1 MSEQY
6 QILVSGYRDT
16 YTILSFEPST
26 SKVKI
31 VSDSKAPEKASW
43 IEPAS
48 KQHDPL
54 KSNRVLYSIS
64 EVEKGKAVSLNL
76 KNDKIEITSEK
87 DTHGA
92 PAHIHVMKDGSG
104 LAVVNYMGGS
114 MIFFP
119 FNEDGTLSDHPSE
132 LLKFEYLYKDGN
144 APNPERQDT
153 PHAHQVIEGENNTLY
168 VCDLGN
174 DRIWVIE
181 KKGLNTLS
189 IKGWLQAPPG
199 TGPRHAT
206 FSKDGK
212 HLYVLTELT
221 SDVLVFSLESPTYP
235 IIPKPDFKVSIIP
248 SSVPKEAHSF
258 MNAAE
263 LILNPCFG
271 NILYA
276 SNRLEMSLDEK
287 SKGKFKTLKDVK
299 GDSIAI
305 IELTENGDDVK
316 GSTAEFFQTDLNNL
330 RGMTISNDGKY
341 LVTAGRKSG
350 GLEIFSTGKNGK
362 ELKLAGKIEQGV
374 DNITDLTF
382 L

>member
-1 MSEQY
+1 MSTY

-16 YTILSFEPST
+16 YTILSFDPST

-48 KQHDPL
+48 KQHNPL
-54 KSNRVLYSIS
+54 QANRVLYSIS
-64 EVEKGKAVSLNL
+64 EVEKGLAVSLNL
-76 KNDKIEITSEK
+76 KDDKIEITSQKE
-87 DTHGA
+87 THGG
-92 PAHIHVMKDGSG
+92 PAHVHVLKDGSG

-119 FNEDGTLSDHPSE
+119 FNSDGTLSDNPSD
-132 LLKFEYLYKDGN
+132 LLEFPFLYKDGN

-153 PHAHQVIEGENNTLY
+153 PHAHQVIEGEAGTLY

-174 DRIWVIE
+174 DRIWVVE
-181 KKGLNTLS
+181 KKGVNTLE

-206 FSKDGK
+206 FSEDGK

-235 IIPKPDFKVSIIP
+235 IIPKPDFKVNIIP
-248 SSVPKEAHSF
+248 PTVPKDAQQY

-263 LILNPCFG
+263 LILNPAHPTV
-271 NILYA
+271 LYA
-276 SNRLEMSLDEK
+276 SNRLEISLEEK
-287 SKGKFKTLKDVK
+287 SKGKFKTAEAVK

-305 IELTENGDDVK
+305 IELSKAGDELK
-316 GSTAEFFQTDLNNL
+316 NLKSFQTDLNNL
-330 RGMTISNDGKY
+330 RGMTISPDGKY
-341 LVTAGRKSG
+341 LVTAGRKAG
-350 GLEIFSTGKNGK
+350 GLAIYETGSNGT
-362 ELKLAGKIEQGV
+362 ELRLAGKIEQGV

>member
-1 MSEQY
+1 MSTY

-16 YTILSFEPST
+16 YTILSFDPST
-26 SKVKI
+26 SKIKI

-48 KQHDPL
+48 KQHNPL
-54 KSNRVLYSIS
+54 QSNRVLYSIS
-64 EVEKGKAVSLNL
+64 EVDKGLAVSLNL
-76 KNDKIEITSEK
+76 KDDQIEITSQKE
-87 DTHGA
+87 TRGS
-92 PAHIHVMKDGSG
+92 PAHIHVLKDGSG
-104 LAVVNYMGGS
+104 LAVVNYVGGS

-119 FNEDGTLSDHPSE
+119 FNSDGTLSDNASD
-132 LLKFEYLYKDGN
+132 LLEFPFLYKDGD
-144 APNPERQDT
+144 APDPERQDT
-153 PHAHQVIEGENNTLY
+153 PHAHQVIEGEPGTLY

-174 DRIWVIE
+174 DRIWVVE
-181 KKGLNTLS
+181 KKGVNTLE

-206 FSKDGK
+206 FSEDGK

-221 SDVLVFSLESPTYP
+221 SDVLVFSLENPKYP
-235 IIPKPDFKVSIIP
+235 IISKPEFKVNIIP
-248 SSVPKEAHSF
+248 SSVPKEASKI

-263 LILNPCFG
+263 LILNPKKS

-276 SNRLEMSLDEK
+276 SNRLEISLEEK

-305 IELTENGDDVK
+305 IELSSNGEELK
-316 GSTAEFFQTDLNNL
+316 ELNFFQTDLNNL
-330 RGMTISNDGKY
+330 RGMTISNDGRY
-341 LVTAGRKSG
+341 LLTAGRKEG
-350 GLEIFSTGKNGK
+350 GLAIYEISSNGK
-362 ELKLAGKIEQGV
+362 QFKLAGKIEKGV

>member
-1 MSEQY
+1 MSSY
-6 QILVSGYRDT
+6 TILVSGYRPT
-16 YTILSFEPST
+16 YTILSFDPST
-26 SKVKI
+26 AKI
-31 VSDSKAPEKASW
+31 KIISDSPAPEKASW

-48 KQHDPL
+48 QQHNPL
-54 KSNRVLYSIS
+54 QANRTLYSIS
-64 EVEKGKAVSLNL
+64 ETEKGLAVSLNL
-76 KNDKIEITSEK
+76 NDDKIEITSQKE
-87 DTHGA
+87 THGG
-92 PAHIHVMKDGSG
+92 PAHVHVLKDGSG

-114 MIFFP
+114 MIYFP
-119 FNEDGTLSDHPSE
+119 FNPDGTLSDNPSE
-132 LLKFEYLYKDGN
+132 LLQFEYLYKDGN
-144 APNPERQDT
+144 APDPERQDT
-153 PHAHQVIEGENNTLY
+153 PHAHQVIEDDQGHLY

-181 KKGLNTLS
+181 KKGVNTLE

-235 IIPKPDFKVSIIP
+235 IIPKPDFKVNIIP
-248 SSVPKEAHSF
+248 PSVPKDAQQY

-263 LILNPCFG
+263 LVLNPAYP

-276 SNRLEMSLDEK
+276 SNRLEMSLEEK
-287 SKGKFKTLKDVK
+287 SKGKFSTNVNSK

-305 IELTENGDDVK
+305 IELNESGDELK
-316 GSTAEFFQTDLNNL
+316 SLKTFQTDLDNL
-330 RGMTISNDGKY
+330 RGMTISPDGKY
-341 LVTAGRKSG
+341 LVTAGRKKG
-350 GLEIFSTGKNGK
+350 GLEVYKVVDEGRG
-362 ELKLAGKIEQGV
+362 LKLAGKIEDGV

>member
-1 MSEQY
+1 MSY
-6 QILVSGYRDT
+6 TILVSGYRPT
-16 YTILSFEPST
+16 YTLLSFDPST
-26 SKVKI
+26 AKLKI
-31 VSDSKAPEKASW
+31 ISDSKAPEKASW

-48 KQHDPL
+48 EQHNPL
-54 KSNRVLYSIS
+54 QASRTLYSIS
-64 EVEKGKAVSLNL
+64 ETEKGLAVSLQL
-76 KNDKIEITSEK
+76 KDDTIEITSQKE
-87 DTHGA
+87 THGG
-92 PAHIHVMKDGSG
+92 PAHIHVMRDGSG

-119 FNEDGTLSDHPSE
+119 FNPDGTLSDNPSD
-132 LLKFEYLYKDGN
+132 LLQFEHLYKDGS
-144 APNPERQDT
+144 APDPERQDT
-153 PHAHQVIEGENNTLY
+153 PHAHQVIEGDDGSLY

-174 DRIWVIE
+174 DRIWVVE
-181 KKGLNTLS
+181 KKGVNTLE

-235 IIPKPDFKVSIIP
+235 IIPKPDFKVNIIP
-248 SSVPKEAHSF
+248 PSVPKEAHKF

-263 LILNPCFG
+263 LILNPAYP

-276 SNRLEMSLDEK
+276 SNRLEMSLNEK
-287 SKGKFKTLKDVK
+287 SKGEFSTHEDSK

-305 IELTENGDDVK
+305 IELNESGDELKSVK
-316 GSTAEFFQTDLNNL
+316 SFRTDLDNL
-330 RGMTISNDGKY
+330 RGMSISADGKY
-341 LVTAGRKSG
+341 LVTAGRKKG
-350 GLEIFSTGKNGK
+350 GLEVFRIGDSGR
-362 ELKLAGKIEQGV
+362 ELKLAGKIEEGV